1 MKKLKILIVFIF
13 VVILT
18 GCSGTYNLKINK
30 DFSVEE
36 DLILKINKKDEET
49 YNKTIKL
56 FKSNKIKKDKY
67 KVTSSNDE
75 VKIKYSEKYK
85 SLEDYLAN
93 DKVYRQMFDNL
104 DYSFSDGILSIQ
116 ASSNMF
122 LKKNDSNY
130 IYNDFDISS
139 LKINLDSQF
148 NVKNSNA
155 DINNNS
161 LSWIIDDNTR
171 NKEISVE
178 LDVTD
183 KKNKI
188 TDILVISLISIVV
201 VGFIAFVI
209 IKIINKRKI

>member
-75 VKIKYSEKYK
+75 VKIKYSEK
-85 SLEDYLAN
+85 L
-93 DKVYRQMFDNL
+93 
-104 DYSFSDGILSIQ
+104 ILR
-116 ASSNMF
+116 
-122 LKKNDSNY
+122 
-130 IYNDFDISS
+130 
-139 LKINLDSQF
+139 F
-148 NVKNSNA
+148 NA
-155 DINNNS
+155 
-161 LSWIIDDNTR
+161 
-171 NKEISVE
+171 
-178 LDVTD
+178 
-183 KKNKI
+183 
-188 TDILVISLISIVV
+188 IL
-201 VGFIAFVI
+201 FQH
-209 IKIINKRKI
+209 KRYHSK

>member
-155 DINNNS
+155 DVNNNS

-201 VGFIAFVI
+201 VSFITFVI
-209 IKIINKRKI
+209 IKILNKRKI